1 MSTQSELVD
10 RLAPALHW
18 KMDQLDGE
26 SEDWVSLTAMDQSY
40 YQACVEWVLV
50 TIASDASL
58 GEAMMR
64 FLAEARKRQ
73 RMES

>member
-1 MSTQSELVD
+1 VSAQSELAD

-26 SEDWVSLTAMDQSY
+26 SEDWASLTSMDQSY

-50 TIASDASL
+50 TIAGDASL

-73 RMES
+73 GMD